1 MDQVKFALKIKEARK
16 EKGWT
21 QKELATRLK
30 ITDKA
35 VSKWERAL
43 SMPDIELLGPISKEL
58 DIPLAELLNVEDVIR
73 EGQEDTTETLLRK
86 LLPLMKEKVH
96 QEIKK
101 KKKLLYRVIAVF
113 LILSLIAFLYP
124 QIEYYFRAKEYRES
138 KEIIPYG
145 ELVINQIDEQND
157 IISIDIS
164 KPADINPLGIY
175 TRYWRDKNNSEIAY
189 FQFFYYEKPW
199 LIYDSMEEYVEA
211 ELTGYTLPRNLEI
224 DRPVSKIIYV
234 DTQEHTLWEASLVPF
249 CPLQSK

>member
-1 MDQVKFALKIKEARK
+1 MDQIKFALKIKEARK

-21 QKELATRLK
+21 QKELAERLQ

-58 DIPLAELLNVEDVIR
+58 DIPLTKLLDVEDVIR
-73 EGQEDTTETLLRK
+73 EGQEDTTETLLKK

-96 QEIKK
+96 QEVKK
-101 KKKLLYRVIAVF
+101 KKKLLCSVTAVF
-113 LILSLIAFLYP
+113 LIFSLIAFLYP
-124 QIEYYFRAKEYRES
+124 QLEYYFRSKEMKES
-138 KEIIPYG
+138 EEIIPY
-145 ELVINQIDEQND
+145 EKLVINQIDEQND

-164 KPADINPLGIY
+164 KPTDINSLGIY
-175 TRYWRDKNNSEIAY
+175 TRYWRDKENSEIAY

-211 ELTGYTLPRNLEI
+211 ELTGCTLPENLEI
-224 DRPVSKIIYV
+224 NMPVSQIIYV
-234 DTQEHTLWEASLVPF
+234 DTMEHTIWEA
-249 CPLQSK
+249 K

>member
-21 QKELATRLK
+21 QKELAERLK

-43 SMPDIELLGPISKEL
+43 SMPDIELLGPLSKEL
-58 DIPLAELLNVEDVIR
+58 DIPLVELLEVEDVIK
-73 EGQEDTTETLLRK
+73 EGQEETTETLLRK

-96 QEIKK
+96 QEVKK
-101 KKKLLYRVIAVF
+101 KKKIWFKVITVF

-124 QIEYYFRAKEYRES
+124 QIEYYFRMTEYRES
-138 KEIIPYG
+138 KQLIPYE
-145 ELVINQIDEQND
+145 ELVINQINEQKD

-164 KPADINPLGIY
+164 KPANIDSRGIY
-175 TRYWRDKNNSEIAY
+175 TSYWRDKENAEIAY

-211 ELTGYTLPRNLEI
+211 ELTGYTLPGNLEI
-224 DRPVSKIIYV
+224 KRPVSQIIYV
-234 DTQEHTLWEASLVPF
+234 DSQEHLIWET
-249 CPLQSK
+249 K

>member
-1 MDQVKFALKIKEARK
+1 MDQIKFALKIKEARK

-21 QKELATRLK
+21 QKELAERLQ

-58 DIPLAELLNVEDVIR
+58 DIPLTKLLDVEDVIG
-73 EGQEDTTETLLRK
+73 EGQEDTTETLLKK

-96 QEIKK
+96 QEVKK
-101 KKKLLYRVIAVF
+101 KKKLLCSVIAVF
-113 LILSLIAFLYP
+113 LIFSLIAFLYP
-124 QIEYYFRAKEYRES
+124 QLEYYFRSKKMKES
-138 KEIIPYG
+138 AEIIPY
-145 ELVINQIDEQND
+145 EKLVINQIDEQND

-164 KPADINPLGIY
+164 KPTDINPLGIY
-175 TRYWRDKNNSEIAY
+175 TRYWRDKENSEIAY

-211 ELTGYTLPRNLEI
+211 ELTGYTLPENLEI
-224 DRPVSKIIYV
+224 DMPVSQIIYV
-234 DTQEHTLWEASLVPF
+234 DTMEHTIWEASVH
-249 CPLQSK
+249 

>member
-1 MDQVKFALKIKEARK
+1 MDQIKFALIIKEARK

-21 QKELATRLK
+21 QKELAERLQ

-58 DIPLAELLNVEDVIR
+58 DIPLTKLLDVEDVIG
-73 EGQEDTTETLLRK
+73 EGQEDTTETLLKK

-96 QEIKK
+96 QEVKK
-101 KKKLLYRVIAVF
+101 KKKLLCSVTAVF
-113 LILSLIAFLYP
+113 LIFSLIAFLYP
-124 QIEYYFRAKEYRES
+124 QLEYYFRSKEMKES
-138 KEIIPYG
+138 EEIIPY
-145 ELVINQIDEQND
+145 EKLVINQIDEQND

-164 KPADINPLGIY
+164 KPTDINPLGIY
-175 TRYWRDKNNSEIAY
+175 TRYWRDKENSEIAY

-211 ELTGYTLPRNLEI
+211 ELTGYTLTENLEI
-224 DRPVSKIIYV
+224 DMPVSQIIYV
-234 DTQEHTLWEASLVPF
+234 DTMEHTIWEASVH
-249 CPLQSK
+249 

>member
-1 MDQVKFALKIKEARK
+1 MDQIKFALIIKEARK

-21 QKELATRLK
+21 QKELAERLQ

-58 DIPLAELLNVEDVIR
+58 DIPLTKLLDVEDVIG
-73 EGQEDTTETLLRK
+73 EGQEDTTETLLKK

-96 QEIKK
+96 QEVKK
-101 KKKLLYRVIAVF
+101 KKKLLCSVTAVF
-113 LILSLIAFLYP
+113 LIFSLIAFLYP
-124 QIEYYFRAKEYRES
+124 QLEYYFRSKEMKES
-138 KEIIPYG
+138 EEIIPY
-145 ELVINQIDEQND
+145 EKLVINQIDEQND

-164 KPADINPLGIY
+164 KPTDINPLGIY
-175 TRYWRDKNNSEIAY
+175 TRYWRDKENSEISY

-211 ELTGYTLPRNLEI
+211 ELTGYTLTENLEI
-224 DRPVSKIIYV
+224 DMPVSQIIYV
-234 DTQEHTLWEASLVPF
+234 DTMEHTIWEASVH
-249 CPLQSK
+249 

>member
-1 MDQVKFALKIKEARK
+1 MDQIKFALKIKEARK

-21 QKELATRLK
+21 QKELAERLQ

-58 DIPLAELLNVEDVIR
+58 DIPLTKLLDVEDVIG
-73 EGQEDTTETLLRK
+73 EGQEDTTETLLKK

-96 QEIKK
+96 QEVKK
-101 KKKLLYRVIAVF
+101 KKKLLCSVTAVF
-113 LILSLIAFLYP
+113 LIFSLIAFLYP
-124 QIEYYFRAKEYRES
+124 QLEYYFRSKEMKES
-138 KEIIPYG
+138 EEIIPY
-145 ELVINQIDEQND
+145 EKLVINQIDEQND

-164 KPADINPLGIY
+164 KPTDINPLGIY
-175 TRYWRDKNNSEIAY
+175 TRYWRDKENSEIAY

-211 ELTGYTLPRNLEI
+211 ELTGYTLTENLEI
-224 DRPVSKIIYV
+224 DMPVSQIIYV
-234 DTQEHTLWEASLVPF
+234 DTMEHTIWEASVH
-249 CPLQSK
+249 